1 MAYKLKLKDALKRET
16 SDQDKLIPPHDTV
29 KKFQK
34 KLERLDL
41 NILDKIEK
49 TDNGRLGIPVY
60 FSYYGKD
67 AKKIT
72 GLRKQMGKGA
82 TEDQAKASAVMEL
95 AERFSFFS
103 FHKNSENFIEEKY
116 INIKDKAMPFDLI
129 AKSVHDTGHDLAKA
143 EKIFENLSLRWAKA
157 YNLTKDEPVLVP
169 FDWFYA
175 INEFNGSC
183 AGNCP
188 EEALCQGICE
198 VVERHVSAVIS
209 REKRKIPVIDP
220 DSATDPI
227 VREMVEKYKKAGI
240 NLTVSD
246 FTLDMGIPSVAVL
259 AWDPL
264 TFPGKSEIV
273 WTAGTTPDPQK
284 AMSRALSETA
294 QLAGDFNTGSNY
306 LASGLPKFKSTEEA
320 KFITQGEPRVSI
332 FDLPDI
338 SSVNIKEEVENLVKT
353 LSGKNMEVIAVDIT
367 NPLIEVPAFYVIIP
381 GARFRERSE
390 KSSVGMF
397 CTKLIAENNHP
408 LMAADL
414 LEKANEIL
422 PGKYY
427 IQFYLGTTYL
437 ALGDNESAY
446 EYFKKALELDPSSQ
460 DIPSVYSYMG
470 VCLKDMGKY
479 KDALEILEKGNAID
493 PDRTDIHNLMG
504 FCHFMLKDHKKAI
517 KCFEKVIKLDPGS
530 AIDYANI
537 ASNYRDMGDKE
548 KAIEYYQMALALDP
562 TIEFAR
568 DNLVKLI

>member
-1 MAYKLKLKDALKRET
+1 MEYKLELKDALKQET
-16 SDQDKLIPPHDTV
+16 TDQDKLISPHDTV

-34 KLERLDL
+34 KLEQLDL

-49 TDNGRLGIPVY
+49 IDNGRLGIPVY
-60 FSYYGKD
+60 FSYYGPY

-116 INIKDKAMPFDLI
+116 INIKDKAISFEQI
-129 AKSVHDTGHDLAKA
+129 AKSVHDESDDLAKA
-143 EKIFENLSLRWAKA
+143 EQIFETLPLRWAKA
-157 YNLTKDEPVLVP
+157 YNFTKDEPVLVP

-198 VVERHVSAVIS
+198 VVERHVSEIIS
-209 REKRKIPVIDP
+209 REKRNVPVINS
-220 DSATDPI
+220 DSAKDPI
-227 VREMVEKYKKAGI
+227 VKDMIEKYKKAGI

-246 FTLDMGIPSVAVL
+246 FTLDMGIPTVGVL
-259 AWDPL
+259 AWDPS
-264 TFPGKSEIV
+264 TFPEKSEIV

-306 LASGLPKFKSTEEA
+306 LASGLPKFKNIKDAE
-320 KFITQGEPRVSI
+320 FIINGSSKISI
-332 FDLPDI
+332 SDLPDI
-338 SSVNIKEEVENLVKT
+338 SSINIKEEVENLVQT
-353 LSGKNMEVIAVDIT
+353 LDKKNMEVIAVDIT
-367 NPLIEVPAFYVIIP
+367 NPLIEVPAFYIMIP

-397 CTKLIAENNHP
+397 CTKLMAENNHP
-408 LMAADL
+408 LVAADF

-427 IQFYLGTTYL
+427 IRFYLGTIYL
-437 ALGDNESAY
+437 ALGDNDSAY
-446 EYFKKALELDPSSQ
+446 EYFKQALELEPSSQ
-460 DIPSVYSYMG
+460 DLPSIYSYMG

-479 KDALEILEKGNAID
+479 EKALEILEKGNTID

-504 FCHFMLKDHKKAI
+504 FCHFMLKEHEFAI
-517 KCFEKVIKLDPGS
+517 KCFENVIKLDPGS

-537 ASNYRDMGDKE
+537 ASNYRDLGNKE

-562 TIEFAR
+562 SIEFAR
-568 DNLVKLI
+568 DNLVKLM